1 MRPMVFGRRSMG
13 VVVALIVL
21 WAGTTVGSSCQVSAQ
36 GAPGYSAPA
45 AAATQ
50 VQLMIKP
57 RK

>member
-1 MRPMVFGRRSMG
+1 MRAMVIGRLSMG
-13 VVVALIVL
+13 VVVALSVL
-21 WAGTTVGSSCQVSAQ
+21 WAGTTEGSSCQASAQ
-36 GAPGYSAPA
+36 GARGYTAPA